1 MKKKGQ
7 KKARTRDWQHRGDDA
22 FTHDL
27 ARHRKADAKGNVPK
41 LPPPVPRDQVVPN
54 ALVVGHVGHYA
65 FVMMG
70 DEHRLCLID
79 PSLGE
84 RTSTLLAP
92 GDDVMVKQYEGQWV
106 VRGVA
111 PRRTKLSRLA
121 HIHNDTVE
129 QVVAANVDILM
140 IIATPAQPRFKPGFV
155 DRYLITA
162 QVGGVTPVLVLNK
175 MDLVGE
181 EPDQIR
187 HYRDFDLPVIHTS
200 AKTGMGVEK
209 IREMIAGK
217 ISVFAGQSG
226 VGKTSLLNALDPNLD
241 LDTQEVS
248 AATEKGRHTT
258 SASRLYILRDNIR
271 IIDTPGIRS
280 LGLWQVTSEEV
291 AFHFPEIA
299 EPAQYCRF
307 RDCRHIN
314 EPECA
319 VRDAVEE
326 GRISRLRY
334 QSYLLIRQNLKE
346 RETY

>member
-7 KKARTRDWQHRGDDA
+7 RETRKHDWQHRGDDA
-22 FTHDL
+22 FTRDL
-27 ARHRKADAKGNVPK
+27 AKHRKAAAKGNVPK
-41 LPPPVPRDQVVPN
+41 LPPPVPQDQVVPN
-54 ALVVGHVGHYA
+54 GLVVGHVGHYA
-65 FVMMG
+65 FVFMDG
-70 DEHRLCLID
+70 EHHLCLID
-79 PSLGE
+79 PALGE
-84 RTSTLLAP
+84 KTTTLLAP
-92 GDDVMVKQYEGQWV
+92 GDDVMVEQYEEQWV
-106 VRGVA
+106 VRGFA

-121 HIHNDTVE
+121 HIHNDTIE
-129 QVVAANVDILM
+129 QVVAANVDLLM
-140 IIATPAQPRFKPGFV
+140 IIATPVQPRLKPGFI

-162 QVGGVTPVLVLNK
+162 QVGGVTPLLVLNK
-175 MDLVGE
+175 MDLVDE
-181 EPDQIR
+181 EPEEIQ
-187 HYRDFDLPVIHTS
+187 HYRDFELPIIHAS
-200 AKTGMGVEK
+200 AKTGMGLEIV
-209 IREMIAGK
+209 REMLASK

-280 LGLWQVTSEEV
+280 LGLWQVTSQEV

-299 EPAQYCRF
+299 EQAQYCRF
-307 RDCRHIN
+307 RDCRHSN
-314 EPECA
+314 EPGCA
-319 VRDAVEE
+319 VRDAVEQ
-326 GRISRLRY
+326 GSISRLRY